1 MGSDPQHVA
10 YPGAEGS
17 YTEEAAGRLYPSA
30 RQTSFPTFDLVAA
43 ALVAGDVDRGVLPIE
58 NSLAGLVPETL
69 AILEEGAVSIVA
81 EVALHIPH
89 CLVGPAG
96 ATLETVRVVHSHP
109 MALAQCR
116 AALNG
121 RYERVAASTT
131 SEAART
137 VAALGDI
144 TVAAIASPLA
154 ARRNGLTI
162 LAEEISDHP
171 ENLTRFVSLARH
183 TRLDRDAHTEW
194 HTALRLITR
203 HEPGAL
209 HDAIEPLRYHGVQ
222 MTSLHSRP
230 IMGEPWR
237 YQFYIDVEGHR
248 SERRVLRALR
258 DVAERSAE
266 MYVLGSYPVS
276 RGVR

>member
-1 MGSDPQHVA
+1 MPD
-10 YPGAEGS
+10 
-17 YTEEAAGRLYPSA
+17 
-30 RQTSFPTFDLVAA
+30 
-43 ALVAGDVDRGVLPIE
+43 
-58 NSLAGLVPETL
+58 TL
-69 AILEEGAVSIVA
+69 AILEEGAVSVVA

-116 AALNG
+116 AMLNG

-137 VAALGDI
+137 VAALGDV

-154 ARRNGLTI
+154 ARSHGLAI
-162 LAEEISDHP
+162 IAEEISDHP
-171 ENLTRFVSLARH
+171 ENLTRFVALARF
-183 TRLDRDAHTEW
+183 TRLDHDAHAEW
-194 HTALRLITR
+194 HTALRLITK

-209 HDAIEPLRYHGVQ
+209 HTAIEPLRYHDVQ

-237 YQFYIDVEGHR
+237 YQFYVDVVGHR
-248 SERRVLRALR
+248 SAPRVLRALK
-258 DVAERSAE
+258 DVSERSAE
-266 MYVLGSYPVS
+266 LHVLGSYPVS
-276 RGVR
+276 RGVG

>member
-1 MGSDPQHVA
+1 MGSDQLHVA

-17 YTEEAAGRLYPSA
+17 YTEEAASRLYPNA
-30 RQTSFPTFDLVAA
+30 RQTSYATFDLVAA
-43 ALVAGDVDRGVLPIE
+43 ALVADDVDRGVLPIE
-58 NSLAGLVPETL
+58 NSLAGLVPDTL
-69 AILEEGAVSIVA
+69 AILEEGAISVVA

-96 ATLETVRVVHSHP
+96 ATVDTVRVVHSHP

-137 VAALGDI
+137 VAALDDI

-154 ARRNGLTI
+154 ARSHGLTI

-171 ENLTRFVSLARH
+171 ENLTRFVALARF
-183 TRLDRDAHTEW
+183 TRLDHDSHTEW
-194 HTALRLITR
+194 HTALRLVTR

-222 MTSLHSRP
+222 ITSLHSRP

-237 YQFYIDVEGHR
+237 YQFYLDVEGHR
-248 SERRVLRALR
+248 SASRVLRALR
-258 DVAERSAE
+258 DVDERSAE
-266 MYVLGSYPVS
+266 LHVLGSYPVS
-276 RGVR
+276 RGVQ

>member
-1 MGSDPQHVA
+1 M
-10 YPGAEGS
+10 
-17 YTEEAAGRLYPSA
+17 
-30 RQTSFPTFDLVAA
+30 
-43 ALVAGDVDRGVLPIE
+43 
-58 NSLAGLVPETL
+58 
-69 AILEEGAVSIVA
+69 A

-96 ATLETVRVVHSHP
+96 ATMETIRVVHSHP

-116 AALNG
+116 NALNG
-121 RYERVAASTT
+121 RYERVASSTT

-137 VAALGDI
+137 VAALGDVK
-144 TVAAIASPLA
+144 VAAIASPLA
-154 ARRNGLTI
+154 ARSAGLTI
-162 LAEEISDHP
+162 IAEEISDHP
-171 ENLTRFVSLARH
+171 ENLTRFVSLARF
-183 TRLDRDAHTEW
+183 TRLDHDAHTEW
-194 HTALRLITR
+194 HTALRLITK

-209 HDAIEPLRYHGVQ
+209 HSAIEPLRYHDVQ

-237 YQFYIDVEGHR
+237 YQFYIDVVGHR
-248 SERRVLRALR
+248 SATRVLRALK

-266 MYVLGSYPVS
+266 LHVLGSYPVS